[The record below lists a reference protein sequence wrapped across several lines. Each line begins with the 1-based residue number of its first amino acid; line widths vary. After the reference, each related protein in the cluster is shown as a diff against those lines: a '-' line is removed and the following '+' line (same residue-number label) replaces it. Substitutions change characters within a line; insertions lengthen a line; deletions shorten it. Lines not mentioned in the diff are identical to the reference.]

1 MEDRYEILGKIGQ
14 GGLGAV
20 FRAFDGRMSRE
31 VAIKRISTGTDD
43 PSLAEESTNQLVKEA
58 GALASLQHPN
68 IVTIYDVGADD
79 DGPYVVMELING
91 KTLDELIERAPLT
104 WPDFKELALQ
114 TQEALIAAQELNII
128 HGDLKPSNLMLT
140 WLPSG
145 KFQVKIVDFGL
156 ATIAYSQTKQDLES
170 VDTVFGSI
178 FFMPPEQFLRNPLD
192 MRSDMYSM
200 GCVYYQILT
209 GRYPFDGKN
218 GNEVMAAH
226 LNHNVTPLQEVRAG
240 IPLWACDWIMWH
252 MNRNPEDRPESA
264 RESLSLLL
272 QNDRIS
278 NTTMSLG
285 VPKTPV
291 GPTGPPRP
299 RMRNAGPM
307 TAQGSATPR
316 SGSATEA
323 LTHAKMVQTS
333 MVSTAANEPGVST
346 QTAPQPLAPPEG
358 FKPSVH
364 AAVEEVIHLL
374 EPVPQETAQAHGS
387 QTQRM
392 PQPQVAQKPP
402 FKLQK
407 NTKIALA
414 VVTGVLTLI
423 LAVLVLKITGTKRD
437 ARSIEDF
444 LSQAEVAGATNAT
457 VDAKSLQLTFKSL
470 IQDES
475 DTNVQ
480 RICAALTI
488 AKPTDSTDVDLRII
502 DFVTKKP
509 QVSVKTREVLIG
521 QVLRARNNPAIMPAM
536 LDLAFSN
543 GDLVLVVAALQS
555 IRQMVNDDDF
565 VRLLQLVSSTTNN
578 FVRDAAEANMA
589 EILTKTG
596 KRNDLVKLLT
606 DAKDSNFKPDVQ
618 RVLTRLISLGKTLGS
633 GKK

>member
-1 MEDRYEILGKIGQ
+1 MREVKVMEDRYEILGKIGQ

-20 FRAFDGRMSRE
+20 FRAFDARMSRE

-43 PSLAEESTNQLVKEA
+43 PALAEESTNQLVKEA

-68 IVTIYDVGADD
+68 IVTIYDVGADE

-156 ATIAYSQTKQDLES
+156 ATIAMSQTKQDLES

-178 FFMPPEQFLRNPLD
+178 FFMPPEQFLRSPLD

-226 LNHNVTPLQEVRAG
+226 LNHKVTPIQEVRAG

-264 RESLSLLL
+264 REGLSLLL
-272 QNDRIS
+272 QNDRIP
-278 NTTMSLG
+278 NAAMSLG

-291 GPTGPPRP
+291 APVGPPRP
-299 RMRNAGPM
+299 RRNTVPM
-307 TAQGSATPR
+307 T
-316 SGSATEA
+316 ATEA

-333 MVSTAANEPGVST
+333 MVSTAANESGIST

-364 AAVEEVIHLL
+364 AAVEEAVHLL
-374 EPVPQETAQAHGS
+374 EPTHQDAGQAHGA
-387 QTQRM
+387 QTQRL
-392 PQPQVAQKPP
+392 PRPEVAPKPP

-407 NTKIALA
+407 NAKIALT
-414 VVTGVLTLI
+414 VVTGVLLLI
-423 LAVLVLKITGTKRD
+423 LGVVLLKVTGTRRD
-437 ARSIEDF
+437 ARSVEDF
-444 LSQAEVAGATNAT
+444 LSQAEVAGATQAT
-457 VDAKSLQLTFKSL
+457 VDAKSLQLTFRAL
-470 IQDES
+470 IRDES

-480 RICAALTI
+480 RTCAALSI
-488 AKPTDSTDVDLRII
+488 AKPTDATDVDSRII

-521 QVLRARNNPAIMPAM
+521 RVLRARNKPVIMPAM
-536 LDLAFSN
+536 LDLAFS
-543 GDLVLVVAALQS
+543 DSDTVLVVAALQS
-555 IRQMVNDDDF
+555 VRQMMGDDHF
-565 VRLLQLVSSTTNN
+565 GKLLQLVSSTANN
-578 FVRDAAEANMA
+578 LIRDAAEANIA
-589 EILTKTG
+589 DVLTRSQ
-596 KRNDLVKLLT
+596 KRDDLVKQLT

-618 RVLTRLISLGKTLGS
+618 RVLTRLISLGKTLGPS
-633 GKK
+633 KK

>member
-20 FRAFDGRMSRE
+20 YRAFDARMSRE

-156 ATIAYSQTKQDLES
+156 ATIAHSQSKQDLES

-209 GRYPFDGKN
+209 GRYPFDGTN

-226 LNHNVTPLQEVRAG
+226 LNHKVTPIQEVRAG

-264 RESLSLLL
+264 REGLSLLL
-272 QNDRIS
+272 QNDRIP
-278 NTTMSLG
+278 NAAMSLG
-285 VPKTPV
+285 TPKTPV
-291 GPTGPPRP
+291 GPVGPPRP
-299 RMRNAGPM
+299 RMRSPVPM
-307 TAQGSATPR
+307 TPGGSAPAR
-316 SGSATEA
+316 AN
-323 LTHAKMVQTS
+323 MVQTS
-333 MVSTAANEPGVST
+333 RVSTVANESGAST

-364 AAVEEVIHLL
+364 AAVEEVVQLL
-374 EPVPQETAQAHGS
+374 EPAHQEPVQPHGG

-392 PQPQVAQKPP
+392 PHPEVAHKPP

-407 NTKIALA
+407 NAKIALT
-414 VVTGVLTLI
+414 VVTGVLMLI
-423 LAVLVLKITGTKRD
+423 LGGVLLKITGTKRD
-437 ARSIEDF
+437 ASMVEDI
-444 LSQAEVAGATNAT
+444 LSKAEVTGATQ
-457 VDAKSLQLTFKSL
+457 VPIDSKSLQLTLQSL
-470 IQDES
+470 IRDES

-480 RICAALTI
+480 RTCAALAI
-488 AKPTDSTDVDLRII
+488 AKSTDSSDVDTRII
-502 DFVTKKP
+502 EFVTKKP
-509 QVSVKTREVLIG
+509 QVSVKTREALIG
-521 QVLRARNNPAIMPAM
+521 QVLRKRNNPVIMPAM
-536 LDLAFSN
+536 LDLINSN
-543 GDLVLVVAALQS
+543 SDPGLIVAALQS
-555 IRQMVNDDDF
+555 VRQMMGDQDF
-565 VRLLQLVSSTTNN
+565 GKLLQIVSSTTDNHI
-578 FVRDAAEANMA
+578 RDAAEANLN
-589 EILTKTG
+589 EILVKT
-596 KRNDLVKLLT
+596 RNVDELIKQLT
-606 DAKDSNFKPDVQ
+606 TAKESNFKPDVQ
-618 RVLTRLISLGKTLGS
+618 RALKRLISLGKS
-633 GKK
+633 RSPDKK

>member
-1 MEDRYEILGKIGQ
+1 MLEIEAMEDRYEILGKIGQ

-20 FRAFDGRMSRE
+20 FRAFDTRMSRE

-43 PSLAEESTNQLVKEA
+43 PALAEESTNQLVKEA

-114 TQEALIAAQELNII
+114 TQEALIAAQELSII

-156 ATIAYSQTKQDLES
+156 ATIALSQTKQDLES

-209 GRYPFDGKN
+209 GRYPFDGTN

-226 LNHNVTPLQEVRAG
+226 LNHKVIPIQEVRAG

-264 RESLSLLL
+264 REGLSLLL
-272 QNDRIS
+272 QNDRIPNS
-278 NTTMSLG
+278 AMSLG

-291 GPTGPPRP
+291 GPVGPPRP
-299 RMRNAGPM
+299 RMRNPM
-307 TAQGSATPR
+307 PVTAR
-316 SGSATEA
+316 SGTATEA

-333 MVSTAANEPGVST
+333 MVSTAGNEPGAST

-364 AAVEEVIHLL
+364 AAVEEVVQLL
-374 EPVPQETAQAHGS
+374 EPTHQEPVQPQGG
-387 QTQRM
+387 QTQKISR
-392 PQPQVAQKPP
+392 PEVAPKPP

-407 NTKIALA
+407 NTKIVIT
-414 VVTGVLTLI
+414 VVTGVMSLI

-437 ARSIEDF
+437 ARSVEDF
-444 LSQAEVAGATNAT
+444 LSQAEVAGATKAT
-457 VDAKSLQLTFKSL
+457 VDAKSLQLTLRAL
-470 IQDES
+470 IKDES

-480 RICAALTI
+480 RTCAALAI
-488 AKPTDSTDVDLRII
+488 AKPTDSTDVDTRIV

-509 QVSVKTREVLIG
+509 QVSAKTREVLIG
-521 QVLRARNNPAIMPAM
+521 QVLRARNNPIIMPAM

-543 GDLVLVVAALQS
+543 GDPTLVVAALQS
-555 IRQMVNDDDF
+555 MRQMMGDDDF
-565 VRLLQLVSSTTNN
+565 GRLLQLVSSTTNN
-578 FVRDAAEANMA
+578 LVRDAAEANMA
-589 EILTKTG
+589 EILTKARN
-596 KRNDLVKLLT
+596 RNDLVKLLT

-618 RVLTRLISLGKTLGS
+618 RVLTRLISLGKTLGPN
-633 GKK
+633 K